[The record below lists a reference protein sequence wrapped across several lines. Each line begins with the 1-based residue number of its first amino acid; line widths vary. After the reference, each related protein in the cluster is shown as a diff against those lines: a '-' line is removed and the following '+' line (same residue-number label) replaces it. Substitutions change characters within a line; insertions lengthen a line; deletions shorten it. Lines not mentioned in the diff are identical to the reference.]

1 MDKDYE
7 KLAEDF
13 LVTLTWN
20 AENRSI
26 EILKENPEILNT
38 KKMATTIS
46 PDVTERTPSPDSYNL
61 AFRVVDAL
69 CKYRDEGIISE
80 EQFNRT
86 INTPSPTIGETL
98 LTSVLKN
105 TLKAAQTV
113 EKSKDSFWRSA
124 ALKDMD
130 GFSSRL
136 RDLIDQNGKIRVDV
150 NIPNLRGQYPLELMQ
165 TMSSG
170 THLHDY
176 LPTEHNCI
184 MMATNPA
191 IEAKIKYGMTGKSEI
206 EQVDDSAQ
214 LQTKALL
221 IDSRVDPNDPKNAMY
236 SNYNE
241 PSDVSVLKINKPT
254 FLASDIEDPLS
265 IARIHDAGEYILRH
279 YKYSKPAVYNINQL
293 NEYHCQR
300 LYLKHNDKWN
310 EVPQD
315 KIYDTVKALTNRS
328 HTEKVR

>member
-13 LVTLTWN
+13 LVALTWN
-20 AENRSI
+20 AENHSI

-38 KKMATTIS
+38 KEMATTIS
-46 PDVTERTPSPDSYNL
+46 PDVTGSIPSPDSYNL

-86 INTPSPTIGETL
+86 INTPSPVTGETL

-105 TLKAAQTV
+105 TLKAAQTA

-136 RDLIDQNGKIRVDV
+136 RDLIDQNGKIRVNV
-150 NIPNLRGQYPLELMQ
+150 NIPNLRGQYSLELIQ
-165 TMSSG
+165 AMSSG
-170 THLHDY
+170 AHLHHY

-191 IEAKIKYGMTGKSEI
+191 VEAKIKHGMTGKSEI
-206 EQVDDSAQ
+206 EQVDDNAQ

-221 IDSRVDPNDPKNAMY
+221 IDSRLDPNDPKNAIY
-236 SNYNE
+236 SNNNE

-265 IARIHDAGEYILRH
+265 IARIHDAGEYILEH
-279 YKYSKPAVYNINQL
+279 YNHSNPTVYNIKQL
-293 NEYHCQR
+293 NEYHGRR
-300 LYLKHNDKWN
+300 LYLKHDDKWN

-315 KIYDTVKALTNRS
+315 KIYGTVKALTDRS
-328 HTEKVR
+328 HTGKVR